1 MLVWQVLLTQPCK
14 QNFQEIQEFAND
26 PKQVNKI
33 ICLWIMISLK
43 NLNALPLWDLLLFLT
58 KQRCLKKTFDNEYFI
73 ITQIHN
79 TDYNVKVRHFKI

>member
-14 QNFQEIQEFAND
+14 IVFQEIQEFAND

-43 NLNALPLWDLLLFLT
+43 NLNALPLWDLLFIFDKAEMFEEDIRQWIFHIHSNSQYRL
-58 KQRCLKKTFDNEYFI
+58 QRKSSSL
-73 ITQIHN
+73 
-79 TDYNVKVRHFKI
+79 